1 MKRSENRK
9 EQTVGLQKA
18 ALQKIDSAMVG
29 PQKTHEQLVD
39 ELTTIMIEAT
49 GTQHSDVADRIINQV
64 INAQVCPRPRDG
76 DHLTKA
82 ISMIREMAPQNVT
95 EAMLAVQ
102 MIATNDAA
110 LMFLGRA
117 TTEGQSL
124 AGAEASVLSATRL
137 MRLHLD
143 QIEAMQKL
151 KGKTRHQK
159 VVVEHV
165 HVYQGGQAIVGAV
178 SAVKSETRGEQAI
191 VGAIGAVTS
200 ESGGEGD

>member
-1 MKRSENRK
+1 MKQIRNSKKQSRE
-9 EQTVGLQKA
+9 LQKPA
-18 ALQKIDSAMVG
+18 PGKQDSLTVA
-29 PQKTHEQLVD
+29 PSKTREELVE
-39 ELTTIMIEAT
+39 ELKTIVRTAT
-49 GTQHSDVADRIINQV
+49 GTQYHDVASRLIDQV
-64 INAQVCPRPRDG
+64 ANSQVFPRPREDA
-76 DHLTKA
+76 DHFSKA
-82 ISMIREMAPQNVT
+82 LVAIEEMAPKNVT

-110 LMFLGRA
+110 LMFLRRA

-124 AGAEASVLSATRL
+124 AGAESSALSATRL

-151 KGKTRHQK
+151 KGKTGHQK

-178 SAVKSETRGEQAI
+178 NPAKTEPGE
-191 VGAIGAVTS
+191 
-200 ESGGEGD
+200 GGE

>member
-39 ELTTIMIEAT
+39 ELTTIMTEAT

-117 TTEGQSL
+117 TTEG
-124 AGAEASVLSATRL
+124 ASRATR
-137 MRLHLD
+137 
-143 QIEAMQKL
+143 
-151 KGKTRHQK
+151 
-159 VVVEHV
+159 
-165 HVYQGGQAIVGAV
+165 GGQSDSRT
-178 SAVKSETRGEQAI
+178 SAAPLEYRG
-191 VGAIGAVTS
+191 
-200 ESGGEGD
+200 SGHRLPAPRIRRRPALPGE